1 MTQTNLLYVYGKE
14 YGRFSENTIK
24 ERVSVDL
31 VEKAMLVSNEE
42 EFEDFMESDEVEG
55 LEWAVSVMLGEMAQ
69 SSYMEQ
75 KDKIQEGW
83 NTNKAFTVELEEYS
97 FGVATT
103 PQQAKIVWLSLDDDG
118 DEEGW

>member
-14 YGRFSENTIK
+14 YGRFGENTIK
-24 ERVSVDL
+24 ERVSVEL
-31 VEKAMLVSNEE
+31 IEKALLVSNEE
-42 EFEDFMESDEVEG
+42 EFDDFMESDEVEG

>member
-14 YGRFSENTIK
+14 YGRYSVNTIK
-24 ERVSVDL
+24 ERVSVEL
-31 VEKAMLVSNEE
+31 IEKALLVSNEE
-42 EFEDFMESDEVEG
+42 EFENFMESDEVEG
-55 LEWAVSVMLGEMAQ
+55 LEWAVGVMLGEMAQ

-103 PQQAKIVWLSLDDDG
+103 AQQAKLMWLELDDDG
-118 DEEGW
+118 DDEGW